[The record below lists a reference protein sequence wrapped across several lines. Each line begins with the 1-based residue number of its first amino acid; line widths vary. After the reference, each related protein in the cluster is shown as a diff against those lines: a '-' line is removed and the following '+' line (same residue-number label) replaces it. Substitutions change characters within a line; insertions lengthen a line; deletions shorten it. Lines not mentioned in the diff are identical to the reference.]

1 MGNPEVPESTTNQL
15 GSTPQSS
22 STISSMTSSISD
34 CITEES
40 VVCSHDRKGPPSDSN
55 AIKPESPTDALQ
67 ENEKTNASEDV
78 TKWSLAYVAQE
89 TDTKGTGE
97 TNLDRNVTDSMV
109 SPSRFAGESFETVSK
124 LEETVGK
131 APDPVPADIAVES
144 EKEHDDGSSSKM
156 SQNDLAPEVDSSD
169 HVSAS
174 IGNSQVK
181 VDAPQEVNHASSGF
195 LIDGG
200 NIKEEGNDN
209 IDVLSVPGD
218 SANQVNAS
226 IDASQA
232 MGGAAEGI
240 PYANSGNIIEG
251 CNRKEEGNENVNIL
265 SVLDDTSI
273 IDPPENIVEDLKEN
287 KGVMLQEYAIL
298 DSCAKIADKEDGA
311 EDSASEENSS
321 TFQSRQLSEGTE
333 RPSSDILEDS
343 GEREGGRSKTVVN
356 EVLVEE
362 EADVSP
368 IKVTIDEIGA
378 SVNSSTFQLR
388 QLSEGTERPS
398 SDILEDS
405 GEREGGRSKTVV
417 NEVLVEEEADVSP
430 IKVTIDEIGAS
441 VNSSTF
447 QSRQLSEGTERPS
460 SDILEDSGER
470 EGGRSKAVVNEVL
483 VEEETDASPIKVTTD
498 EIGASV
504 EVVAPD
510 IDENHIVRT
519 HEEQEINNIPNNEI
533 QVNFP
538 ENTTKLSSDAGINQ
552 ATNLLGVDDAGNREK
567 AWTEGFDAIG
577 DNNGIGATEKDYTKI
592 SKSNSKSAGILSE
605 SLVDPTLDLP
615 QGDEAGVHEK
625 GKIEKCDIG
634 GIESREGPKEDEL
647 SMKSKLTSESTSNFH
662 ESQTVA
668 DDIVDG
674 SVKKLPDHECLHL
687 DEVSYSS
694 IVGNNSFSDAGIKED
709 EFSGNDRVEV
719 ESLGV
724 SAANESYHGGDV
736 NSLQKTLEDQMIK
749 ESHVSPLETEPSV
762 QSSDAVEDNHARE
775 FGGGAS
781 VITSESLEGD
791 SNFVKQQS
799 AASAVDVSVDSFSQT
814 DSLEGNWG
822 SVSGTFVILSMRFR
836 LVGTLCKS
844 EFSLI
849 WHIDVTFCLLP
860 FSTMPFN
867 LCNHSLLK
875 NQTFSSDWMV
885 HNHFYYYF
893 FFDY

>member
-1 MGNPEVPESTTNQL
+1 MDSSQMGNPEVPESTTNQL

-144 EKEHDDGSSSKM
+144 EEEHDDGSSSKM

-311 EDSASEENSS
+311 EDSASEE
-321 TFQSRQLSEGTE
+321 
-333 RPSSDILEDS
+333 
-343 GEREGGRSKTVVN
+343 
-356 EVLVEE
+356 
-362 EADVSP
+362 
-368 IKVTIDEIGA
+368 
-378 SVNSSTFQLR
+378 
-388 QLSEGTERPS
+388 
-398 SDILEDS
+398 
-405 GEREGGRSKTVV
+405 
-417 NEVLVEEEADVSP
+417 
-430 IKVTIDEIGAS
+430 
-441 VNSSTF
+441 NSSTF

>member
-1 MGNPEVPESTTNQL
+1 MDSSQMGNPEVPESTTNQL

-333 RPSSDILEDS
+333 RPSSDILDDS

-378 SVNSSTFQLR
+378 SVNSSTFQL
-388 QLSEGTERPS
+388 
-398 SDILEDS
+398 
-405 GEREGGRSKTVV
+405 
-417 NEVLVEEEADVSP
+417 
-430 IKVTIDEIGAS
+430 
-441 VNSSTF
+441 
-447 QSRQLSEGTERPS
+447 RQLSEGTERPS

>member
-1 MGNPEVPESTTNQL
+1 MDSSQMGNPEVPESTTNQL

-321 TFQSRQLSEGTE
+321 TFQL
-333 RPSSDILEDS
+333 
-343 GEREGGRSKTVVN
+343 
-356 EVLVEE
+356 
-362 EADVSP
+362 
-368 IKVTIDEIGA
+368 
-378 SVNSSTFQLR
+378 
-388 QLSEGTERPS
+388 
-398 SDILEDS
+398 
-405 GEREGGRSKTVV
+405 
-417 NEVLVEEEADVSP
+417 
-430 IKVTIDEIGAS
+430 
-441 VNSSTF
+441 
-447 QSRQLSEGTERPS
+447 RQLSEGTERPS

>member
-1 MGNPEVPESTTNQL
+1 MDSSQMGNPEVPESTTNQL

-333 RPSSDILEDS
+333 RPSSDILDDS

-368 IKVTIDEIGA
+368 IKVTI
-378 SVNSSTFQLR
+378 
-388 QLSEGTERPS
+388 
-398 SDILEDS
+398 
-405 GEREGGRSKTVV
+405 
-417 NEVLVEEEADVSP
+417 
-430 IKVTIDEIGAS
+430 
-441 VNSSTF
+441 
-447 QSRQLSEGTERPS
+447 
-460 SDILEDSGER
+460 
-470 EGGRSKAVVNEVL
+470 
-483 VEEETDASPIKVTTD
+483 D